1 LVIFKVYDPAVVDVN
16 EYNFSFPGVLKA
28 HVPSFNKPPATA
40 KLPLVT
46 GVAQE
51 STGAV
56 EQSTEVVNDGIATQL
71 LLSTPEQTD
80 LTQT

>member
-16 EYNFSFPGVLKA
+16 EYNFSFPGVPNP
-28 HVPSFNKPPATA
+28 HVPSFNKPPAIA

-56 EQSTEVVNDGIATQL
+56 LQSGEVMNDKVAQL
-71 LLSTPEQTD
+71 LN
-80 LTQT
+80 

>member
-1 LVIFKVYDPAVVDVN
+1 VDVN
-16 EYNFSFPGVLKA
+16 EYNFSLPGEEKQGLLGI
-28 HVPSFNKPPATA
+28 KPPDVA